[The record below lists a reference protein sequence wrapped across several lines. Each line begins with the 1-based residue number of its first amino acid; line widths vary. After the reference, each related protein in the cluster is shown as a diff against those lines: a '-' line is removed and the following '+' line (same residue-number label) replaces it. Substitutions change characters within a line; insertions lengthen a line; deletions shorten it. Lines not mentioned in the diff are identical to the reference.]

1 MKGQS
6 HHGILAPKL
15 QRVLRARMT
24 DAERRMWSLLRG
36 KQMAGCKFRRQH
48 PFERWILDFVCLEL
62 RLIVEVDGGQ
72 HADAPDDRARDRFFE
87 GAGFTIL
94 RFWNHDVLQQG
105 DAVADAIY
113 RTVMQLRATHP
124 HPNPPPEGEG
134 VERCE

>member
-1 MKGQS
+1 MKGQT
-6 HHGILAPKL
+6 HPGILEPKL
-15 QRVLRARMT
+15 QRQLRARMT

-94 RFWNHDVLQQG
+94 RFWNHDVLQQR

-113 RTVMQLRATHP
+113 RTVMQLRATRP

-134 VERCE
+134 VEPCA